1 MVRLVNIQ
9 INDKFASADYY
20 PENDKIGGHIVVEI
34 ETEKIVRL
42 IKADNI
48 GWGVS
53 QAKRTLIDMARTH
66 SADTERTV
74 LWY

>member
-20 PENDKIGGHIVVEI
+20 PENDKIGGHIVVDI
-34 ETEKIVRL
+34 ETEEIVRL

-53 QAKRTLIDMARTH
+53 QARTH